1 MGGVNNTIDKFGRQR
16 SPHNGT
22 GKVLR
27 GLPGIGFKLN
37 KSGDFDIEC
46 KRLCNVGNP
55 LDEFDGVNLG
65 YVKEKLSDIVEHTS
79 SAASDTIQKASA
91 IFQEQRQ
98 LLTTTEQQLKEAIKD
113 KQNTTFE
120 KRLKENNNEVIKEM
134 RKYIDDEITKLTN
147 NVVDEILKLRRM
159 INKK

>member
-16 SPHNGT
+16 SSHNIK

-37 KSGDFDIEC
+37 KSGDFDIER

-55 LDEFDGVNLG
+55 LDEFDGVNLV

-79 SAASDTIQKASA
+79 NAASDTIQKASA

-98 LLTTTEQQLKEAIKD
+98 LLTATEQQLRKAIME
-113 KQNTTFE
+113 QNTTFE

-147 NVVDEILKLRRM
+147 NVIDEIFKLRRM